1 MEQTE
6 CIQLSQDED
15 QYTCMLCQPL
25 KTDRTSGVPVFYILF
40 GVYGIKHICIH
51 FVLLFSSFS
60 LLQIWNSEQFTQLK
74 YWR

>member
-15 QYTCMLCQPL
+15 QYMLCQPS
-25 KTDRTSGVPVFYILF
+25 KTDITSEVPVFYILF
-40 GVYGIKHICIH
+40 GVYGIKLICIH

>member
-40 GVYGIKHICIH
+40 GVYKTYMYTFCIII
-51 FVLLFSSFS
+51 FFF
-60 LLQIWNSEQFTQLK
+60 
-74 YWR
+74 